1 MAAKGLLLAG
11 EPMGLLIAQ
20 NEGPLDSVSGYSL
33 AVAGAEFNVATG
45 AARLGHYV
53 SYLTKLGDDPF
64 GKLITR
70 TLRNNKIDDANVLF
84 TKERTTGFML
94 KSKVSKGDP
103 EIFYFRKGSAASTLS
118 PEDVEHIDFSKF
130 SHIHLTGIF
139 PALTEST
146 RAAMMT
152 LIKKA
157 REANLFI
164 SFDPNLRPQLWPSQ
178 EVMVKTLNEL
188 ATYAD
193 LVLPGCGEGKIL
205 CNSEDPKVIS
215 DFYQKLGA
223 KTVVTKLGP
232 KGAFVR
238 DGSNEFTIPGFII
251 DKVVDTVGA
260 GDGFACGVI
269 TGLMEG
275 LSLDKA
281 VERGCAIGAI
291 QCTFVGDNEGL
302 PTPELLQ
309 AFIDSH
315 QRVQL

>member
-1 MAAKGLLLAG
+1 MAKGLLLAG

-20 NEGPLDSVSGYSL
+20 SEGSLDSVAGYSL

-53 SYLTKLGDDPF
+53 SYFTKLGDDPF
-64 GKLITR
+64 GKLIAR
-70 TLRNNKIDDANVLF
+70 TLRNNKIDDGNVLY

-118 PEDVEHIDFSKF
+118 SEDVEHIDFSKF
-130 SHIHLTGIF
+130 SHVHLTGIF
-139 PALTEST
+139 PALTDST

-193 LVLPGCGEGKIL
+193 LVLPGEGEGKIL
-205 CNSEDPKVIS
+205 CGSEDAHKIN
-215 DFYQKLGA
+215 DFYQSLGA
-223 KTVVTKLGP
+223 KMVVTKLGP
-232 KGAFVR
+232 KGALVR
-238 DGSNEFTIPGFII
+238 NGSSETTVPGFII

-260 GDGFACGVI
+260 GDGFACGVL

-275 LSLDKA
+275 LSLEQA
-281 VERGCAIGAI
+281 AERGCAIGAI
-291 QCTFVGDNEGL
+291 QCTFSGDNEGL
-302 PTPELLQ
+302 PTPELLK
-309 AFIDSH
+309 AFMDSH
-315 QRVQL
+315 QRVVL

>member
-1 MAAKGLLLAG
+1 MAKGLLLAG

-20 NEGPLDSVSGYSL
+20 SEGSLDSVEGYSL

-64 GKLITR
+64 GKLIAR
-70 TLRNNKIDDANVLF
+70 TLRNNKIDDGNVLY

-118 PEDVEHIDFSKF
+118 PDDVEHIDFSKF
-130 SHIHLTGIF
+130 SHVHLTGIF
-139 PALTEST
+139 PALTDST

-157 REANLFI
+157 HEANLFI

-193 LVLPGCGEGKIL
+193 LVLPGEGEGKIL
-205 CNSEDPKVIS
+205 CGSEDAHKIN
-215 DFYQKLGA
+215 DFYQSLGA
-223 KTVVTKLGP
+223 KMVVTKLGP
-232 KGAFVR
+232 KGALVR
-238 DGSNEFTIPGFII
+238 NGSSETTVPGFII

-260 GDGFACGVI
+260 GDGFACGVL

-275 LSLDKA
+275 LSLEQA
-281 VERGCAIGAI
+281 AERGCAIGAI
-291 QCTFVGDNEGL
+291 QCTFSGDNEGL
-302 PTPELLQ
+302 PTPELLK
-309 AFIDSH
+309 AFMDSH
-315 QRVQL
+315 QRVAL

>member
-1 MAAKGLLLAG
+1 MAKGLLLAG

-20 NEGPLDSVSGYSL
+20 SEGPLDSVTGYSL

-70 TLRNNKIDDANVLF
+70 TLRNNKIDDSNVLF

-94 KSKVSKGDP
+94 KGKVSVGDP
-103 EIFYFRKGSAASTLS
+103 DIFYFRKGSAASTLN
-118 PEDVEHIDFSKF
+118 EADVEKIDFSKF

-139 PALTEST
+139 PALTDST
-146 RAAMMT
+146 RAAMKA

-157 REANLFI
+157 KEAKLFI

-178 EVMVKTLNEL
+178 EVMVETLNEL

-193 LVLPGCGEGKIL
+193 LVLPGDGEGKIL
-205 CNSEDPKVIS
+205 CGTTDAHAIN

-223 KTVVTKLGP
+223 KMVVTKLGP
-232 KGAFVR
+232 KGALVR
-238 DGSNEFTIPGFII
+238 DGDKEVTVPGFII

-260 GDGFACGVI
+260 GDGFACGVL
-269 TGLMEG
+269 TGLMEE
-275 LSLDKA
+275 LPLEKA
-281 VERGCAIGAI
+281 VERACAIGAI
-291 QCTFVGDNEGL
+291 QCTFAGDNEGL
-302 PTPELLQ
+302 PTPELLA
-309 AFIDSH
+309 AFMQSH
-315 QRVQL
+315 KRVTL

>member
-1 MAAKGLLLAG
+1 MAKGLLLAG

-20 NEGPLDSVSGYSL
+20 SEGSLDSVSGYSL

-45 AARLGHYV
+45 AARLGHFV

-70 TLRNNKIDDANVLF
+70 RLRDNKIDDSNVLF
-84 TKERTTGFML
+84 TQERTTGFML

-103 EIFYFRKGSAASTLS
+103 EIFYFRKGSAASTLDAS
-118 PEDVEHIDFSKF
+118 DAEKIDFSKF
-130 SHIHLTGIF
+130 DFLHLTGIF

-152 LIKKA
+152 LIKRAK
-157 REANLFI
+157 EAGLFI

-178 EVMVKTLNEL
+178 EVMVKTLNDL
-188 ATYAD
+188 ASYAD

-205 CNSEDPKVIS
+205 CGSEDPSKINE
-215 DFYQKLGA
+215 FYRDLGA
-223 KTVVTKLGP
+223 RMVVTKLGP
-232 KGAFVR
+232 DGALVR
-238 DGSNEFTIPGFII
+238 DGDNEYKVPGFII

-275 LSLDKA
+275 LPLDKA
-281 VERGCAIGAI
+281 VERGAAIGAI
-291 QCTFVGDNEGL
+291 QCTFAGDNEGL
-302 PTPELLQ
+302 PTHEQLK
-309 AFIDSH
+309 AFMDSH
-315 QRVQL
+315 KRVAL

>member
-1 MAAKGLLLAG
+1 MAKGLLLAG

-20 NEGPLDSVSGYSL
+20 SEGSLDSVSGYSL

-45 AARLGHYV
+45 AARLGHFV

-70 TLRNNKIDDANVLF
+70 RLRDNKIDDSNVLF
-84 TKERTTGFML
+84 TQERTTGFML

-103 EIFYFRKGSAASTLS
+103 EIFYFRKGSAASTLDAS
-118 PEDVEHIDFSKF
+118 DAEKIDFSKF
-130 SHIHLTGIF
+130 DFLHLTGIF

-152 LIKKA
+152 LIKRAK
-157 REANLFI
+157 EAGLFI

-178 EVMVKTLNEL
+178 EVMVKTLNDL
-188 ATYAD
+188 ASYAD

-205 CNSEDPKVIS
+205 CGSEDPSKINE
-215 DFYQKLGA
+215 FYRNLGA
-223 KTVVTKLGP
+223 RMVVTKLGP
-232 KGAFVR
+232 DGALVR
-238 DGSNEFTIPGFII
+238 DGDNEYKVPGFII

-275 LSLDKA
+275 LPLDKA
-281 VERGCAIGAI
+281 VERGAAIGAI
-291 QCTFVGDNEGL
+291 QCTFAGDNEGL
-302 PTPELLQ
+302 PTHEQLK
-309 AFIDSH
+309 AFMDSH
-315 QRVQL
+315 KRVAF

>member
-1 MAAKGLLLAG
+1 MAKGVLLAG

-20 NEGPLDSVSGYSL
+20 NEGSLDSVTGYSL

-45 AARLGHYV
+45 VARLGHNV

-64 GKLITR
+64 GKLIAR
-70 TLRNNKIDDANVLF
+70 TLRNNKIDDSLVIY

-118 PEDVEHIDFSKF
+118 VEDVEKIDFSKF
-130 SHIHLTGIF
+130 SNIHLTGIL

-146 RAAMMT
+146 LNATKLM
-152 LIKKA
+152 LKKA
-157 REANLFI
+157 REAGLFI
-164 SFDPNLRPQLWPSQ
+164 SFDPNLRPQLWPSK
-178 EVMVKTLNEL
+178 EIMAKTLNEF
-188 ATYAD
+188 ASQAD
-193 LVLPGCGEGKIL
+193 LVLPGNGEGEFL
-205 CNSEDPKVIS
+205 CGTTDPKAINE
-215 DFYQKLGA
+215 FYLKNGA
-223 KTVVTKLGP
+223 KTVVTKCGP
-232 KGAFVR
+232 KGALCSCA
-238 DGSNEFTIPGFII
+238 DGKEFMTHGFII

-260 GDGFACGVI
+260 GDGFACGVV

-275 LSLDKA
+275 LSLEAA

-302 PTPELLQ
+302 PTPEQLKT
-309 AFIDSH
+309 FIETH
-315 QRVQL
+315 KRTA

>member
-1 MAAKGLLLAG
+1 MAKGLLLAG

-20 NEGPLDSVSGYSL
+20 SEGSLDSVSGYSL

-45 AARLGHYV
+45 AARLGHFV

-70 TLRNNKIDDANVLF
+70 RLRDNKIDDSNVLF
-84 TKERTTGFML
+84 TQERTTGFML

-103 EIFYFRKGSAASTLS
+103 EIFYFRKGSAASTLDAS
-118 PEDVEHIDFSKF
+118 DAQKIDFSKF
-130 SHIHLTGIF
+130 DFLHLTGIF

-152 LIKKA
+152 LIKRAK
-157 REANLFI
+157 EAGLFI

-178 EVMVKTLNEL
+178 EVMVKTLNDL
-188 ATYAD
+188 ASYAD

-205 CNSEDPKVIS
+205 CGSEDPSKINE
-215 DFYQKLGA
+215 FYRDLGA
-223 KTVVTKLGP
+223 RMVVTKLGP
-232 KGAFVR
+232 DGALVR
-238 DGSNEFTIPGFII
+238 DGDNEYKVPGFII

-275 LSLDKA
+275 LPLDKA
-281 VERGCAIGAI
+281 VERGAAIGAI
-291 QCTFVGDNEGL
+291 QCTFAGDNEGL
-302 PTPELLQ
+302 PTHEQLK
-309 AFIDSH
+309 AFMDSH
-315 QRVQL
+315 KRVAL

>member
-1 MAAKGLLLAG
+1 MAKGLLLTG
-11 EPMGLLIAQ
+11 EPMGLFIAQ
-20 NEGPLDSVSGYSL
+20 EEGALESVKGYS
-33 AVAGAEFNVATG
+33 VGIAGAEFNVATG
-45 AARLGHYV
+45 AARLGHFV

-64 GKLITR
+64 GHLIAA
-70 TLRNNKIDDANVLF
+70 TLRDNKIDDSNVLY
-84 TKERTTGFML
+84 TNERATGIMF

-103 EIFYFRKGSAASTLS
+103 SIYYMRKNSAASTLS
-118 PEDVEHIDFSKF
+118 PEDVEHIDFSRF

-146 RAAMMT
+146 RAAMLL

-188 ATYAD
+188 ASFAD

-205 CNSEDPKVIS
+205 CNTEDPVRIN

-223 KTVVTKLGP
+223 KMVVTKLGP
-232 KGAFVR
+232 DGALARNGEQEVKV
-238 DGSNEFTIPGFII
+238 PGFII

-275 LSLDKA
+275 LAFEQA

-302 PTPELLQ
+302 PTHEQLN
-309 AFIDSH
+309 AFMSSH
-315 QRVQL
+315 KRTAI